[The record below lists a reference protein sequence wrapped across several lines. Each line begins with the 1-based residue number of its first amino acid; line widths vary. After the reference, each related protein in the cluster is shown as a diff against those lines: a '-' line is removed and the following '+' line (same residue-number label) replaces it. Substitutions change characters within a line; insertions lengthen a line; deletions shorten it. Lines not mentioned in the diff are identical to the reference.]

1 MKAKDFNFPATLDM
15 TNISVQLDDK
25 FFEAFNDEK
34 HTHNSNA
41 SSVYWAVIERMLK
54 TGEPGF
60 SIDTGKNKKETL
72 RNACTELC
80 SEDDS
85 DVCNLGSIN
94 LARINDTTNM
104 KSVVECATAFLLA
117 GTVYSDVP
125 YSKVDTVRTKNRRLG
140 LGLMGIHEWL
150 LINGKRYGID
160 GGLDKHLELYANSTE
175 YAEQYAKKWDLSC
188 PVKTRSIAPTGSIS
202 ILAETSSGI
211 EPLFC
216 VAYKRRYLKGSIWN
230 YQYVIDP
237 TAKRLVDSGVKPES
251 IEDAY
256 VLAEDVERRLSFQA
270 HLQKY
275 VDHAISSTVNLPQ
288 WGTESNSS
296 DTIQKFGKAFMKYL
310 PQLRGLTTYPDAAR
324 SGQPLNPVNWHTAIK
339 HVGEVIEESGDIC
352 SISGKGGSCGS

>member
-1 MKAKDFNFPATLDM
+1 
-15 TNISVQLDDK
+15 
-25 FFEAFNDEK
+25 
-34 HTHNSNA
+34 
-41 SSVYWAVIERMLK
+41 
-54 TGEPGF
+54 
-60 SIDTGKNKKETL
+60 
-72 RNACTELC
+72 
-80 SEDDS
+80 
-85 DVCNLGSIN
+85 
-94 LARINDTTNM
+94 
-104 KSVVECATAFLLA
+104 
-117 GTVYSDVP
+117 
-125 YSKVDTVRTKNRRLG
+125 
-140 LGLMGIHEWL
+140 MGIHEWL